1 MRIHTDVLDA
11 PDFNE
16 AARIARVTFTRI
28 DWKGSRSRN
37 RSVDLIL
44 TGESHKMQNGGT
56 ERAATWDQWGV
67 FLAVLFDKDPSMTTT
82 YYADADAFARK
93 TADRFGAFDDV
104 RRFVAIGWPNDSHG
118 DHQWDYA
125 GVPGEQACT
134 KCTAIRRPS

>member
-1 MRIHTDVLDA
+1 MKIHTNTLDM
-11 PDFNE
+11 PDLVE
-16 AARIARVTFTRI
+16 ASHIARVDFSRI
-28 DWKGSRSRN
+28 DRKGSQTHERAFD
-37 RSVDLIL
+37 VIL
-44 TGESHKMQNGGT
+44 TGESNKMQNGGR
-56 ERAATWDQWGV
+56 EKAATWDQWGV